1 MQTMMA
7 AEAETSTPQDS
18 MESPARSKGS
28 FLEDDDALSAE
39 EKKESPSPSA
49 EDDTSVADDT
59 SLPLVSSLE
68 EDIDLENVDGAIIS
82 NAKSFDDTKEEE
94 DDNGD
99 NVAGVTT
106 AKPCPR
112 WAEVLSTPSNA
123 AVFTP
128 TADIN
133 SLKQNMHGWG
143 KAGLIY
149 NAYIFLI
156 HY

>member
-1 MQTMMA
+1 MMA
-7 AEAETSTPQDS
+7 VEAETLTPQDS
-18 MESPARSKGS
+18 MENPARSKGS
-28 FLEDDDALSAE
+28 FLENDDVSLSAE

-59 SLPLVSSLE
+59 SLPLVGIASSSLE
-68 EDIDLENVDGAIIS
+68 EDIDLENVNGAIIS
-82 NAKSFDDTKEEE
+82 NVKSFDDTKEE
-94 DDNGD
+94 DDDVD
-99 NVAGVTT
+99 NVAGETT
-106 AKPCPR
+106 VKPCPR

-143 KAGLIY
+143 KA
-149 NAYIFLI
+149 
-156 HY
+156 

>member
-1 MQTMMA
+1 MMA
-7 AEAETSTPQDS
+7 VEAGTLTPQDS

-28 FLEDDDALSAE
+28 FIEDDDALSAE

-59 SLPLVSSLE
+59 SLPLVGIATSSSLE
-68 EDIDLENVDGAIIS
+68 EDIDLENVDGATIR
-82 NAKSFDDTKEEE
+82 NAKSFDDSKEE
-94 DDNGD
+94 DDDGD
-99 NVAGVTT
+99 NVAGESTV
-106 AKPCPR
+106 KPCPR

-143 KAGLIY
+143 KT
-149 NAYIFLI
+149 
-156 HY
+156 

>member
-1 MQTMMA
+1 MMA

-143 KAGLIY
+143 KA
-149 NAYIFLI
+149 
-156 HY
+156 

>member
-1 MQTMMA
+1 MA
-7 AEAETSTPQDS
+7 AEAGTLTPQDS
-18 MESPARSKGS
+18 MESPVRSKGS

-39 EKKESPSPSA
+39 EKKESPSPIT

-59 SLPLVSSLE
+59 SLPLVGIETSSSLE
-68 EDIDLENVDGAIIS
+68 EDIELENVDGAVIS

-94 DDNGD
+94 DDNG
-99 NVAGVTT
+99 VTAGETT

-143 KAGLIY
+143 KA
-149 NAYIFLI
+149 
-156 HY
+156 

>member
-1 MQTMMA
+1 MA
-7 AEAETSTPQDS
+7 VEAGTLTPQDS

-28 FLEDDDALSAE
+28 SFLEDDDDALSE

-49 EDDTSVADDT
+49 EDDTSVTDDT
-59 SLPLVSSLE
+59 SLPLVGIATSSSLE
-68 EDIDLENVDGAIIS
+68 EDIDLENVNGATIS
-82 NAKSFDDTKEEE
+82 NAKSFDDSKEEE
-94 DDNGD
+94 DDGD
-99 NVAGVTT
+99 NVAGESTV
-106 AKPCPR
+106 KPCPR

-143 KAGLIY
+143 KT
-149 NAYIFLI
+149 
-156 HY
+156 

>member
-1 MQTMMA
+1 MMA
-7 AEAETSTPQDS
+7 VEAGTLTPQDS

-28 FLEDDDALSAE
+28 SFLEDDDALSAE
-39 EKKESPSPSA
+39 EKKKSPSPSA
-49 EDDTSVADDT
+49 EDDTSVTDDT

-68 EDIDLENVDGAIIS
+68 EDIDLENDDGAIIS
-82 NAKSFDDTKEEE
+82 NAKSFDDTKEED

-99 NVAGVTT
+99 NVSGETT

-143 KAGLIY
+143 KA
-149 NAYIFLI
+149 
-156 HY
+156 

>member
-7 AEAETSTPQDS
+7 AEAELTPQDS
-18 MESPARSKGS
+18 MSCKGS

-59 SLPLVSSLE
+59 SLPLVGIATSSSLE